1 MVFKPDF
8 SFNPRPVTPSAAIIS
23 RPCSPKASIDWKPYK
38 VEDGEASPS
47 SKNISIMS
55 SSPWS
60 SKRSSM
66 TSITSFKKQNYQN
79 SPLGFEDELI
89 PSPAATLIEEDDECS
104 EYSDEE
110 VEVVGRIEKIEK
122 MRIKEQGPLSIN
134 AKSSIFKGFHP
145 FQFHSSKKRDDTPP
159 SPVVPVARTPITPI
173 PLTPNARA
181 TAHSRFRLFKSAPK
195 RNKSVSRRPP
205 PPPLNLQAPRKVSP
219 PFSVRKVNEHNPSLE
234 PAIVLDTSMLPP
246 EEYNFSLSPEAG
258 VQLLSQT
265 LEEDS
270 DDEFQEKEEIYRSY
284 SYQNEEHTHQEIP
297 HLEEVTPIY
306 LASPWFDASRGVSPM
321 PKTTEMD
328 TTAVKFPKTYLPI
341 PQNIFESIPTSPI
354 FSPLA
359 PTNNITISVPEYK
372 KLLES
377 SDLTTQPPS
386 PRSTTSSFLYED
398 DASSDIEDSPALVY
412 TKRPSVPNSRK
423 SSIAT
428 FFCRGGQS
436 AMQSRNDSIGFGGL
450 TGDQVKII
458 DDAESI
464 YYPGISSLKVKTS
477 WLYNSPTGNYSSD
490 EDDSDSDCDAEEEA
504 YPRRSLP
511 ITPMHR
517 KPSMTSSL
525 ISTPELMLSSASS
538 VSSYGQILSTPPRR
552 MDRRR
557 TASSDCMMLE
567 ALGEMETAGLK
578 HQSEE
583 NSKGLGLFEDFDIS
597 SEWADTLWEMD
608 VDEHVAD
615 WNLATTPQVPLIGIA
630 R

>member
-8 SFNPRPVTPSAAIIS
+8 SFNPRPVTPGAIIS
-23 RPCSPKASIDWKPYK
+23 RPCSPKASLDRKPHK
-38 VEDGEASPS
+38 VEDGEVSPS

-66 TSITSFKKQNYQN
+66 TSIASLKKQNYQN
-79 SPLGFEDELI
+79 LPLAFEDELI
-89 PSPAATLIEEDDECS
+89 PSPAATLIEEDDEFS

-134 AKSSIFKGFHP
+134 TKTSIFKGFHP

-205 PPPLNLQAPRKVSP
+205 PPPLNLQAPKKVSP
-219 PFSVRKVNEHNPSLE
+219 PFSIRKVNEPVPPLE
-234 PAIVLDTSMLPP
+234 PAIVLDTSMLAP
-246 EEYNFSLSPEAG
+246 EEYDFSLSPEAG

-265 LEEDS
+265 LEEDC

-284 SYQNEEHTHQEIP
+284 SYQNEEPTHREIP
-297 HLEEVTPIY
+297 QLEEVTPIY

-321 PKTTEMD
+321 PKAIEVD
-328 TTAVKFPKTYLPI
+328 TTAIKFPKTYLPI
-341 PQNIFESIPTSPI
+341 PQNIFESIPSSPI

-359 PTNNITISVPEYK
+359 PKDNITISVPEYK
-372 KLLES
+372 EILES
-377 SDLTTQPPS
+377 SDLTTQLPS
-386 PRSTTSSFLYED
+386 PRSTTSSFLYDED

-428 FFCRGGQS
+428 FFCRGGQN
-436 AMQSRNDSIGFGGL
+436 AMQARNDSIGFGGL

-464 YYPGISSLKVKTS
+464 YYPGISSLKIKTS

-490 EDDSDSDCDAEEEA
+490 EDDSDSDYGVEEEA

-525 ISTPELMLSSASS
+525 TSTPELMLSSASS

-567 ALGEMETAGLK
+567 ALEEMEAAGLK

-608 VDEHVAD
+608 VEEQVAG
-615 WNLATTPQVPLIGIA
+615 WSLATPQVPLIGIA